1 MNVRKTAPGIV
12 GNFIQWRFALLCIA
26 IFMCLVFLLGR
37 VAWLQIISPENLVKQ
52 EDMRSL
58 REEPIVVPRGMI
70 EDRNGRPL
78 AVSVPVKAIWADP
91 KTVMEKGGVQI
102 SSRWQALA
110 TTLHMPLNEIA
121 ARIRRN
127 PADRF
132 IYLARQIDPQQAQYI
147 ESLKLPGISLRDE
160 SRRFYPAGHVA
171 ANLLGFTNIDD
182 QGIEGI
188 EKSFNRQLTGK
199 AGERLVRKDR
209 HGHVIENIT
218 ETPANPA
225 HNLMLSIDERLQTVT
240 EDALSNAVSW
250 NKAESAAAVILDVN
264 TGEVLAMASCPTF
277 NPNNRDGATLNDFR
291 NRAISDTFEPGSTVK
306 PMVVMTALQQGIV
319 QPDSVVDTH
328 PYTIDGHRIRDVGY
342 YPQLT
347 LTGILQKSSD
357 TGVSR
362 LSLAM
367 PIQKLLDTYKNFG
380 FGMPTGLGLTGESS
394 GLLPHRKFWGE
405 LDRATFSF
413 GYGLMVTPLQLAHV
427 YATIGSYGITRPLSI
442 TRVDPPVVG
451 QRVMSETI
459 THQVEHMMESVALP
473 GGGGIKAA
481 VRGYRVAIKTG
492 TAKKIG
498 DDGKYIDKYIA
509 YTAGVAPASNPRFA
523 LVVVINDPENG
534 AYYGGAVSAPVF
546 SQIMSDVLR
555 LENIEPDGL
564 PQGDTNLTVL
574 NKAVVEGPAG

>member
-1 MNVRKTAPGIV
+1 MRKIAPGVV

-37 VAWLQIISPENLVKQ
+37 VAWLQIISPDNLVKQ

-58 REEPIVVPRGMI
+58 REEPVVVPRGMI

-78 AVSVPVKAIWADP
+78 AVSVPVKAIWAVP

-110 TTLHMPLNEIA
+110 TALNMPLNEIA

-127 PADRF
+127 PSDRF
-132 IYLARQIDPQQAQYI
+132 IYLARQLDPQQAQYI
-147 ESLKLPGISLRDE
+147 ERLKLPGISLRDE

-188 EKSFNRQLTGK
+188 EKSFNHQLTGK
-199 AGERLVRKDR
+199 EGERLVRKDR
-209 HGHVIENIT
+209 YGHVIENIT
-218 ETPANPA
+218 ENPSSPA

-306 PMVVMTALQQGIV
+306 PMVIMTALQQGIV
-319 QPDSVVDTH
+319 RPDSVVDTH

-357 TGVSR
+357 TGVSH

-367 PIQKLLDTYKNFG
+367 PIKELLDTYKNFG

-394 GLLPHRKFWGE
+394 GLMPHRKFWGE

-427 YATIGSYGITRPLSI
+427 YATIGSYGIAKPLSI

-451 QRVMSETI
+451 QRVMSEEI
-459 THQVEHMMESVALP
+459 AHQVEHMMESVALP
-473 GGGGIKAA
+473 GGGGVKAA

-498 DDGKYIDKYIA
+498 DDGKYINKYIA

-534 AYYGGAVSAPVF
+534 AYYGGAVAAPVF

-555 LENIEPDGL
+555 LENIKPDGL
-564 PQGDTNLTVL
+564 PEGYPNLMVL
-574 NKAVVEGPAG
+574 NKPAADNSAG

>member
-1 MNVRKTAPGIV
+1 MRKIAPGVV
-12 GNFIQWRFALLCIA
+12 GNFIQWRFALLCSA
-26 IFMCLVFLLGR
+26 ILMCLVFLLGR

-58 REEPIVVPRGMI
+58 REETITVPRGMI
-70 EDRNGRPL
+70 EDRTGRPL

-91 KTVMEKGGVQI
+91 KTVMEKGGVQVN
-102 SSRWQALA
+102 SRWQALA
-110 TTLHMPLNEIA
+110 TTLNMPLNEIA
-121 ARIRRN
+121 ARIRRS
-127 PADRF
+127 PSDRF
-132 IYLARQIDPQQAQYI
+132 IYLARQLDPQKAQYI

-171 ANLLGFTNIDD
+171 ANLLGFTNVDD

-188 EKSFNRQLTGK
+188 EKSFNRQLMGRG
-199 AGERLVRKDR
+199 GERLVRKDR

-218 ETPANPA
+218 ENPASPA

-367 PIQKLLDTYKNFG
+367 PIQKLLDTYKEFG
-380 FGMPTGLGLTGESS
+380 FGSPTGLGLTGESR
-394 GLLPHRKFWGE
+394 GYLPHRKFWGE

-427 YATIGSYGITRPLSI
+427 YATIGSYGISRPLSI

-451 QRVMSETI
+451 KRVMSEVI
-459 THQVEHMMESVALP
+459 AHQVEHMMESVALP
-473 GGGGIKAA
+473 GGGGVKAA
-481 VRGYRVAIKTG
+481 VHGYRVAVKTG

-498 DDGKYIDKYIA
+498 DDGKYINKYIA

-564 PQGDTNLTVL
+564 PDGDPNLMVL
-574 NKAVVEGPAG
+574 NKPVADNSAG

>member
-1 MNVRKTAPGIV
+1 MRKTAPGIV

-132 IYLARQIDPQQAQYI
+132 IYLARQLDPQQAQYI

-459 THQVEHMMESVALP
+459 AHQVEHMMESVALP